1 MCKTLSVASEFGVA
15 CPRFEEM
22 SQVWRRVQDSYSSG
36 DEKLEIPTL
45 YSIDYGK
52 YVLCVDKYQKEPCRE
67 GNFRLCRKICE
78 RIEDGL
84 ELQCHEVLKGN
95 MDIYVNTLTGKTLTM
110 QVASGHH
117 IEAVKAMIQDLE
129 GIPPDQQRLIFAGK
143 QLEDGRTL
151 RDYSIQKQSTLH
163 LVLRLRGGMYHPTS
177 ARKDFKKDQ
186 PEDDVVMLKVVDCE
200 SALPIEHTLQT
211 HRLASIDV
219 LHKKIS
225 SACSKSKQEAKQH
238 KIASLLAELQ
248 ALQDEK
254 VNSEDEDDAFASAD
268 EGDESVYQITG

>member
-1 MCKTLSVASEFGVA
+1 
-15 CPRFEEM
+15 
-22 SQVWRRVQDSYSSG
+22 
-36 DEKLEIPTL
+36 
-45 YSIDYGK
+45 
-52 YVLCVDKYQKEPCRE
+52 
-67 GNFRLCRKICE
+67 
-78 RIEDGL
+78 
-84 ELQCHEVLKGN
+84 
-95 MDIYVNTLTGKTLTM
+95 
-110 QVASGHH
+110 
-117 IEAVKAMIQDLE
+117 
-129 GIPPDQQRLIFAGK
+129 
-143 QLEDGRTL
+143 
-151 RDYSIQKQSTLH
+151 
-163 LVLRLRGGMYHPTS
+163 MYHPTS